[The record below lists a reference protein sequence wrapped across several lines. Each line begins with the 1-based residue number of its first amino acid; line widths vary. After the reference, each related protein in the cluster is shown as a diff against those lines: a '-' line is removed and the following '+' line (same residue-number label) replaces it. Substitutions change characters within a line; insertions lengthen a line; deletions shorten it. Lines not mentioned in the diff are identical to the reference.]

1 MAARTPLAVGHGIR
15 ARLKRRQ
22 PTRPPPFAPRWP
34 YVLPQLSFGLLFFC
48 RFVIWVARLSFP
60 FGFVA
65 LIVNKSNKEGLNR
78 LKKIGF
84 KQIPIL
90 LRPAPAIN
98 AKASPLLVPDG
109 CQLRLCLDLS
119 SKNLVSFSSCIEDS
133 RPGHYRSSTFAEV
146 CGRIYRMFYTLMM
159 ICSR

>member
-1 MAARTPLAVGHGIR
+1 MAARTPLAVGDGIR

-34 YVLPQLSFGLLFFC
+34 YVSHSC
-48 RFVIWVARLSFP
+48 RLSFP

-109 CQLRLCLDLS
+109 YTTTGFQ
-119 SKNLVSFSSCIEDS
+119 IAI
-133 RPGHYRSSTFAEV
+133 AE
-146 CGRIYRMFYTLMM
+146 
-159 ICSR
+159 